1 VAPDVGSTAAAAAGA
16 TPTGAGSAVVV
27 ESGEGPKPHA
37 RLVRPAHRRGAGRRG
52 DSDGHGFGGH
62 YSCSGQVQ
70 GKGCQRGVGRWVDAA
85 ATDEA
90 VALRTG
96 LADETNILF
105 VFFAPA
111 DVRTSQ
117 GAAVVATDQAAP
129 ATATVREKPTDSG
142 GAVATTKTE
151 ATNGDKLI
159 ASAAPTNMHSADAAE
174 AVATGRRWRRRTRR
188 LRSPPPSTQIQPTPM
203 GLWPPND
210 GHGQRQQPRQLGRAC
225 RRPPTCIPPTRR
237 RRSRRGG
244 DGADGRGGTGH
255 RRRPH
260 RANRRQWDCG
270 HQTTDTANGNNHVN
284 SDAPADVHST
294 DAAEAVATRRLSW
307 RRKVRLPLPPP
318 SAPSRLPPTGRLPP
332 AEGRWPMAPTLKI

>member
-1 VAPDVGSTAAAAAGA
+1 MAPDVASTAAAAAGA
-16 TPTGAGSAVVV
+16 TPSGAGSAVVV

-37 RLVRPAHRRGAGRRG
+37 RLVRPAHRRGAGRRS

-85 ATDEA
+85 VTDEA

-96 LADETNILF
+96 LADESNILF

-129 ATATVREKPTDSG
+129 ATATVREKPTDAG

-188 LRSPPPSTQIQPTPM
+188 HRSPPPSTQIQPTPM

-210 GHGQRQQPRQLGRAC
+210 GHGRRQQPRQLGRAC
-225 RRPPTCIPPTRR
+225 RHPLGR
-237 RRSRRGG
+237 RRGG
-244 DGADGRGGTGH
+244 GGDEAAVVATKGAAPATASVRAKAAAANGAVAACGGEVADGADVEKLIETTSTG
-255 RRRPH
+255 
-260 RANRRQWDCG
+260 
-270 HQTTDTANGNNHVN
+270 
-284 SDAPADVHST
+284 
-294 DAAEAVATRRLSW
+294 
-307 RRKVRLPLPPP
+307 
-318 SAPSRLPPTGRLPP
+318 
-332 AEGRWPMAPTLKI
+332 